1 MSNLVDINHS
11 NPIDGHGD
19 GDDVNGD
26 GDNGDSDESD
36 GNGEDEVKPRIV
48 SSQLLK
54 EGPVDGKEPTWAFNK
69 CATFKQRTV
78 SMLIMHSLLN
88 TNTWRSLSVT

>member
-1 MSNLVDINHS
+1 MTQN
-11 NPIDGHGD
+11 DGHGD

-26 GDNGDSDESD
+26 GDDGDSDESD

-54 EGPVDGKEPTWAFNK
+54 EGPVDGKESTWVFYK
-69 CATFKQRTV
+69 CVTFKQRTV
-78 SMLIMHSLLN
+78 IMLIIHSLLN
-88 TNTWRSLSVT
+88 ENTWKNSLSMKH